1 MNIVILKGRLTADP
15 EMRTGTSGIEIA
27 NFSIAVDRQFKD
39 KVTGERK
46 TDFIRCTAFGK
57 SAQFLCRYFS
67 KGKEILAEGTLQQNN
82 YTASDGNEVKS
93 YQVIVNQIHFCG
105 GKNESGT
112 NQSDTYQPAAQPSQ
126 ASTDAL
132 PDTAQFEEVLSN
144 GEVPF

>member
-15 EMRTGTSGIEIA
+15 EMRTGTSGTEIA

-82 YTASDGNEVKS
+82 YTASDGHEVKS

-105 GKNESGT
+105 SN
-112 NQSDTYQPAAQPSQ
+112 PSQ
-126 ASTDAL
+126 AEQTQTEPASTDIE
-132 PDTAQFEEVLSN
+132 QFAADVNAETVT
-144 GEVPF
+144 GQEVPF